1 MPRIYDWGA
10 REAERSVTVADLR
23 AARSAGKRYAQVTAD
38 TAEEAAAAEDSG
50 IEMVV
55 TRARNVEAVREGS
68 KQIFVTAALGFA
80 EAVTQDD
87 ILRTAFRALTDGAD
101 AVVTARGMK
110 TVSLLAAEDIPVV
123 GHLGLVPRKSTWI
136 GKLRAF
142 GKTGPEAIQLFHRFR
157 RLEEAGAF
165 AVECEVIPTRVMAE
179 IRRRTGLVTISLGSG
194 PDADVVFLF
203 TEDICGGEGRRP
215 RHART
220 YGNLQALQERIK
232 EERVNAL
239 SAFRADI
246 NANDF
251 PGPQEA
257 SHISDDEYA
266 AFMSMLKDQG
276 FEC

>member
-10 REAERSVTVADLR
+10 REAERIVTVADLR
-23 AARSAGKRYAQVTAD
+23 AARAAGKRYAQVTAD
-38 TAEEAAAAEDSG
+38 TGEEAAAAEDAG

-55 TRARNVEAVREGS
+55 TRARNVEAVRRGS
-68 KQIFVTAALGFA
+68 KRIFITAALGFA

-87 ILRTAFRALTDGAD
+87 ILRMAFRALTDGAD
-101 AVVTARGMK
+101 AVITARGMA
-110 TVSLLAAEDIPVV
+110 TVSLLAAEDIPVM
-123 GHLGLVPRKSTWI
+123 GHLGLVPRKSTWV

-142 GKTGPEAIQLFHRFR
+142 GKTGHEALELFHRFR
-157 RLEEAGAF
+157 RLEDAGAF
-165 AVECEVIPTRVMAE
+165 AVECEVIPARVMAE

-194 PDADVVFLF
+194 PDADVMFLF

-220 YGNLQALQERIK
+220 YGNLQALQEGIK
-232 EERVNAL
+232 QERVNAL

-257 SHISDDEYA
+257 AHISDDEYA
-266 AFMSMLKDQG
+266 TFVSMLKEGD
-276 FEC
+276 FEE